1 MRTLIFDTET
11 TALIGN
17 SLLAD
22 RHQPQIIEFFGHIV
36 NEEAEVVEEL
46 EFFCNPGKPLPEEVT
61 RITGI
66 KDEQVRNERPFD
78 HYAGQVALLVQSAD
92 TVVAH
97 NLSYDEAVVEAEF
110 KRLVLTINW
119 PDDRVCTVE
128 QTEHLKGH
136 RLSLS
141 ALHEELFGEPFTG
154 AHRARVD
161 VEALTR
167 CYLELVRRGEI

>member
-11 TALIGN
+11 TSLIGN

-46 EFFCNPGKPLPEEVT
+46 EFFCHPGKSLPEEVT

-66 KDEQVRNERPFD
+66 KDEDLVGAKPFC
-78 HYAGQVALLVQSAD
+78 HYEGEVEYLIQSAD

-97 NLSYDEAVVEAEF
+97 NLSYDMAVVDAEM
-110 KRLVLTINW
+110 KRLDRSLMW
-119 PDDRVCTVE
+119 PGDQVCTVE

-141 ALHEELFGEPFTG
+141 ALHEELFGEPFSG

-167 CYLELVRRGEI
+167 CYFELVRRGEI